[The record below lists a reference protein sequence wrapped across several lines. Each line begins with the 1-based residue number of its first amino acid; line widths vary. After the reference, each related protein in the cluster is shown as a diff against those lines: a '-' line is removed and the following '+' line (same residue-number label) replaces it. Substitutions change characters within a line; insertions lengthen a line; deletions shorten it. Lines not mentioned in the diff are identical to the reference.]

1 MGFSALVAATEAG
14 FEKSAGVK
22 SAGPRP
28 VTPASPR
35 RSAADVRLTR
45 GVGILAAGSA
55 DPVAAA
61 LSLVGHPILFSG
73 LSTAGMFASFMPLVF
88 PPIASIG
95 MAYTLSF
102 IFLAFVA
109 VQLFYGLLLVPAALS
124 LIGGKNKKG
133 SVVAEALGPNGPWA
147 KKGALV

>member
-1 MGFSALVAATEAG
+1 MQLGVVFSAGAAFGLASDNIVHVLHAWTEA
-14 FEKSAGVK
+14 K
-22 SAGPRP
+22 
-28 VTPASPR
+28 
-35 RSAADVRLTR
+35 
-45 GVGILAAGSA
+45 AAGAA

-73 LSTAGMFASFMPLVF
+73 LDGTTTAPHQMSSTAGMFASFMPLVF

-124 LIGGKNKKG
+124 LVGGKKKKG
-133 SVVAEALGPNGPWA
+133 SVMAEALGPNGPWA

>member
-1 MGFSALVAATEAG
+1 
-14 FEKSAGVK
+14 
-22 SAGPRP
+22 
-28 VTPASPR
+28 
-35 RSAADVRLTR
+35 
-45 GVGILAAGSA
+45 
-55 DPVAAA
+55 
-61 LSLVGHPILFSG
+61 
-73 LSTAGMFASFMPLVF
+73 MFASFMPLVF